1 MLLTG
6 SRTSSAR
13 GSSRKV
19 KSIAVQ
25 LSMFTHPT
33 FADLFPRISS
43 PGLADGLTPSGSLDG
58 PTTDPSGPVPVP
70 ASRSRR
76 RGSKAASPTTDTSGL
91 SSSSSSPSASLM
103 LSLASRLQARTAFSG
118 STLYSLIWKERATPQ
133 GRSISALRASV
144 RRTSASGSGGSDT
157 GWPTPVAQPANGTPE
172 AFQQRK
178 RNAQAR
184 GVKMGDT
191 ISDIAMVAQLSG
203 WPTPVKEDAR
213 SSARHGYMVEG
224 NAGTTML
231 DAARMAGW
239 STASARDWKDTTN
252 MATVRPD
259 GRSRLDQLPRQV
271 GLAGWRTPTAQ
282 SPNSLRG
289 QGGDPAKRLADGR
302 TLNLT
307 DEVNWLK
314 NNPQPAR
321 LTVSGELLT
330 GSSAG
335 MESGGQLNPAH
346 SRWLMG
352 FPPEWDACA
361 PTATR
366 SSRKSR
372 PSSSKP

>member
-1 MLLTG
+1 
-6 SRTSSAR
+6 
-13 GSSRKV
+13 
-19 KSIAVQ
+19 
-25 LSMFTHPT
+25 
-33 FADLFPRISS
+33 
-43 PGLADGLTPSGSLDG
+43 
-58 PTTDPSGPVPVP
+58 
-70 ASRSRR
+70 
-76 RGSKAASPTTDTSGL
+76 
-91 SSSSSSPSASLM
+91 
-103 LSLASRLQARTAFSG
+103 
-118 STLYSLIWKERATPQ
+118 
-133 GRSISALRASV
+133 
-144 RRTSASGSGGSDT
+144 
-157 GWPTPVAQPANGTPE
+157 
-172 AFQQRK
+172 
-178 RNAQAR
+178 
-184 GVKMGDT
+184 MGDT

-361 PTATR
+361 PTVTR